1 MLKKIS
7 FALSIALFVLTACA
21 PTQPA
26 STVTQPPP
34 TATPAPRV
42 PASTVEDVVGVWRA
56 PGEGGVMILEF
67 KMDGTF
73 TAKDTGGREYDSGK
87 FWLEGTHLI
96 FDSVAGSGSH
106 EVYVT
111 KREDKPVRL
120 ELRLINDPCEIRV
133 KTITNRTLFLVEP

>member
-34 TATPAPRV
+34 TATPAPKV
-42 PASTVEDVVGVWRA
+42 AASTVEDVVGVWRA

-87 FWLEGTHLI
+87 FWFEGTHLI

>member
-1 MLKKIS
+1 MLNKTF
-7 FALSIALFVLTACA
+7 FALGIALIVLTACA

-26 STVTQPPP
+26 PTVTPPPP
-34 TATPAPRV
+34 TATPAPKV
-42 PASTVEDVVGVWRA
+42 AASTVEDVVGVWRA

-87 FWLEGTHLI
+87 FWFEGTHLI
-96 FDSVAGSGSH
+96 FDSVVGSGSH

>member
-7 FALSIALFVLTACA
+7 FALSIALTVLTACA

-26 STVTQPPP
+26 PTATQPPP
-34 TATPAPRV
+34 AATLAPKV
-42 PASTVEDVVGVWRA
+42 LASTVEDVVGVWRA

-73 TAKDTGGREYDSGK
+73 TAKDTMGKEYDSGK
-87 FWLEGTHLI
+87 FWFEGTHLI
-96 FDSVAGSGSH
+96 FDSVAGLGSH

-120 ELRLINDPCEIRV
+120 ELCLINDPCEIRV

>member
-7 FALSIALFVLTACA
+7 FALSIALLVLTACA

-34 TATPAPRV
+34 TATSAPKV
-42 PASTVEDVVGVWRA
+42 LASTVEDVVGVWRA

-73 TAKDTGGREYDSGK
+73 SAKDTGGREYDSGK
-87 FWLEGTHLI
+87 FWFEDTHLI

-120 ELRLINDPCEIRV
+120 ELCLINDPCEIRV